1 MNSLQYLG
9 FIVYLFYVVI
19 FVSIILVIRHIYY
32 FKIYGISPKE
42 VNKRLREK
50 GISRLR
56 LALAPFIGKYYIL
69 PGKTGLKY
77 EILKIFIVSIFMA
90 CYMGMVAPLLGIFID
105 RPLLSVWNVPLVFT
119 YTFIIFF
126 LIGLPVALYNYY
138 LIKSGRAE
146 EI

>member
-1 MNSLQYLG
+1 MQYLSV
-9 FIVYLFYVVI
+9 IVYLLYVVI
-19 FVSIILVIRHIYY
+19 FTMVILTIRHLYY
-32 FKIYGISPKE
+32 AKIYRVSPKE

-50 GISRLR
+50 GLSRFT
-56 LALAPFIGKYYIL
+56 LALAPFIGKYYTL

-90 CYMGMVAPLLGIFID
+90 CYMGIVGPLLGLFTNK
-105 RPLLSVWNVPLVFT
+105 PLLSVWNIPLIFT

-126 LIGLPVALYNYY
+126 SIGLPVALYNYY